1 MEFERRYTAELRAE
15 GRRLTGVVMKYGDVS
30 PSHRERF
37 EPGALRMAESIH
49 LDWNH
54 DPERAVAW
62 FPGGGLAIEN
72 GRDSVTMRAE
82 LPPIPA
88 ADKAIAEIKAG
99 RANGL
104 SVEFRAVKERRDG
117 DIRVIEDAILSGIGI
132 VKAPSYGG
140 SRVEARRRSGRTM
153 RATIPAGRS
162 VECRCSGAECKFAK
176 MVKEGMEQAFNSA
189 FRQFE
194 REVVAGFGS
203 YDMPLA
209 SASSGTL
216 RGRILGNGDGEVE
229 IDLPADSVGAATLA
243 AHEAA
248 GVIVRPHIDAAAA
261 ESTVEGGT
269 RIYETMPI
277 RAFLVS
283 ATDAREGLASAGAGA
298 DTRGAGARQRA
309 APAGVAEVA
318 VTLTA
323 AELAEAVGVD
333 ETLGTRLLAV
343 AAALVTRYAPDAPD
357 AVANEAAIRTAGWL
371 AEQPSAAITSETEGD
386 IRTSYA
392 PTMLSALRHSGAM
405 ALLSA
410 WKIRRAGQI

>member
-1 MEFERRYTAELRAE
+1 MEFERRISGTEIRAE
-15 GRRLTGVVMKYGDVS
+15 GRRLSGVVMRYGDVS

-37 EPGALRMAESIH
+37 EPGALRMADSVH
-49 LDWNH
+49 LDLHH
-54 DPERAVAW
+54 DPERAIAW
-62 FPGGGLAIEN
+62 HPGGGLALAN
-72 GRDSVTMRAE
+72 SRDVLTMRAE

-88 ADKAIAEIKAG
+88 ADRALAEIKAG
-99 RANGL
+99 RVDGL

-117 DIRVIEDAILSGIGI
+117 DIRVIEDAVLSGIGI
-132 VKAPSYGG
+132 VRAPSYDG

-153 RATIPAGRS
+153 RARIPAGRS

-194 REVVAGFGS
+194 REVIAGFGS

-216 RGRILGNGDGEVE
+216 RGRILGTGDGEVE

-269 RIYETMPI
+269 RVYQTMPI

-283 ATDAREGLASAGAGA
+283 ATDARSGWPAPVLTATPEELASASAPRL
-298 DTRGAGARQRA
+298 RGLPR
-309 APAGVAEVA
+309 
-318 VTLTA
+318 
-323 AELAEAVGVD
+323 
-333 ETLGTRLLAV
+333 
-343 AAALVTRYAPDAPD
+343 
-357 AVANEAAIRTAGWL
+357 WL
-371 AEQPSAAITSETEGD
+371 
-386 IRTSYA
+386 
-392 PTMLSALRHSGAM
+392 
-405 ALLSA
+405 
-410 WKIRRAGQI
+410 

>member
-1 MEFERRYTAELRAE
+1 MEFERRTTSAELRAE
-15 GRRLTGVVMKYGDVS
+15 GRRLSGTVMHYGDIS

-37 EPGALRMAESIH
+37 EAGSIRAAESVH
-49 LDWNH
+49 LDLHH

-104 SVEFRAVKERRDG
+104 SVEFHAVRERRDG
-117 DIRVIEDAILSGIGI
+117 DIRVIQDAILSGIGI

-176 MVKEGMEQAFNSA
+176 MAKEGMEQAFNSA

-216 RGRILGNGDGEVE
+216 RGRILGNGDGEIE

-248 GVIVRPHIDAAAA
+248 GVIVRPHIDAAGAV
-261 ESTVEGGT
+261 STVEGET

-283 ATDAREGLASAGAGA
+283 ATDAREGWPAPELVATPGELASAS
-298 DTRGAGARQRA
+298 
-309 APAGVAEVA
+309 AP
-318 VTLTA
+318 
-323 AELAEAVGVD
+323 
-333 ETLGTRLLAV
+333 RLRRMPL
-343 AAALVTRYAPDAPD
+343 
-357 AVANEAAIRTAGWL
+357 WL
-371 AEQPSAAITSETEGD
+371 
-386 IRTSYA
+386 
-392 PTMLSALRHSGAM
+392 
-405 ALLSA
+405 
-410 WKIRRAGQI
+410 